1 MAESADELSPMHAV
15 SDRELVQAA
24 MANDGFGQGAILESY
39 VRLRKSMREAQQAIE
54 RGSESVDRLTRR
66 LIRLTWWL
74 IALTAA
80 LAVLATPSAVE
91 TVRRLGWF

>member
-1 MAESADELSPMHAV
+1 MAESSDDLSPMHAI

-24 MANDGFGQGAILESY
+24 MANDGFGQGAVLESSL
-39 VRLRKSMREAQQAIE
+39 RLRRGMREAKEAIE

-74 IALTAA
+74 IALTT
-80 LAVLATPSAVE
+80 VLALLAIVE
-91 TVRRLGWF
+91 TAKRLGWF